1 MIGKTL
7 ANLVRIALRVARI
20 WSGQHW
26 RSLTLATVVT
36 QAAVALSWLFD

>member
-7 ANLVRIALRVARI
+7 INLIVISARIIRI

-26 RSLTLATVVT
+26 RSLTLLAVVIV
-36 QAAVALSWLFD
+36 AALSIALWA